1 LHSGNLLF
9 ELRAMNR
16 ALYLSLFVALTSLG
30 HAQVLIDEQFTQGT
44 ANSPVGLDG
53 KAPTYSSSLV
63 TEHWM
68 ADSSLTENGTEAS
81 IPYAPSTQAIGYL
94 AIPGASSGLVVGN
107 TYTLSFTLGPVSGGS
122 WTSAGFGTETSTS
135 NVTYTG
141 SNYGGFWVL
150 NNGGAIALYANS
162 SNGVPN
168 QIGGVSIT
176 GGVGNVT
183 LSIAVGATSDTL
195 SALVNGN
202 PVTLSDSTFSLAPVT
217 EVFIGHY
224 EAAGT
229 FSDLVLTAPEPSTWA
244 MMLLG
249 AAGLLVI
256 GRRRA
261 LRV

>member
-1 LHSGNLLF
+1 MF
-9 ELRAMNR
+9 ELRVMKF
-16 ALYLSLFVALTSLG
+16 ALGLSLFVALTSLG
-30 HAQVLIDEQFTQGT
+30 HAQVLINEQFTQGT
-44 ANSPVGLDG
+44 GGSPVGLDG
-53 KAPTYSSSLV
+53 KAPTYSSSAV
-63 TEHWM
+63 TEHWT

-94 AIPGASSGLVVGN
+94 AIPGASLGLTVGD
-107 TYTLSFTLGPVSGGS
+107 TYTLSFTLGPASGSS

-162 SNGVPN
+162 SNGSAN
-168 QIGGVSIT
+168 QIGGVILT
-176 GGVGNVT
+176 NGDVGNVT
-183 LSIAVGATSDTL
+183 LTIAVGATSDTL

-202 PVTLSDSTFSLAPVT
+202 PVTLSNVPSSLAPVT
-217 EVFIGHY
+217 DVFIGHY
-224 EAAGT
+224 EAGGT

-256 GRRRA
+256 TRRRLLKA
-261 LRV
+261 